1 MEAETTAPTVP
12 TCYRHPHR
20 ETYVRCTRCER
31 PICPDCMHSAS
42 VGFQCPDCVRE
53 GSRSQRPLR
62 TALGGRMRGDSALV
76 TRTLI
81 VINVVMFLLQKA
93 VPGLQSRLLLDVG
106 AVASGEYYRL
116 VTAAF
121 LHGGVLHIFF
131 NMYLLLLIG
140 SQLEAALGRWR
151 FTTLYL
157 VSALGGSA
165 ASYLFNPVGYSALGA
180 SGAVFGLFGALF
192 VVSRRLG
199 ADVRGITWLIALN
212 LVIGFV
218 LPNIDW
224 RAHVGG
230 LLTGAVLAAAYAY
243 APRSLRLP
251 AQVGAS
257 LVVVGAL
264 TLAVV
269 VRTTALTA

>member
-1 MEAETTAPTVP
+1 MEPEVTAPSVP
-12 TCYRHPHR
+12 TCYRHPDR

-42 VGFQCPDCVRE
+42 VGFHCPDCVRE

-62 TALGGRMRGDSALV
+62 TVFGGRVRGDAAMV

-81 VINVVMFLLQKA
+81 VINVVMFLLQHA
-93 VPGLQSRLLLDVG
+93 VPGLESRLLLNVG

-116 VTAAF
+116 LTAAF
-121 LHGGVLHIFF
+121 LHGGVAHIFF

-165 ASYLFNPVGYSALGA
+165 ASYLFNPLGYSALGA
-180 SGAVFGLFGALF
+180 SGAVFGLFGALY

-199 ADVRGITWLIALN
+199 TDVTGITWLIVLN
-212 LVIGFV
+212 LALGFIV
-218 LPNIDW
+218 KGIDW

-251 AQVGAS
+251 SQVGVS
-257 LVVVGAL
+257 LAVVGVL

-269 VRTTALTA
+269 VRTTTLVG